1 MKNVLPA
8 VTIITIFLV
17 NVVLEEYPALPA
29 RVLYVPDLVLGG
41 IAIAVIPRLVATGRV
56 FAVPLKYMLVF
67 FAFCYVAVAAAIL
80 NDVSGQTTFA
90 GIRSYFK
97 YVPLFLM
104 PFAYDYSVR
113 DLKKHFVFFLVLA
126 FLQIPTSLRQRFIVH
141 AGEISG
147 DDVTGT
153 TGESGTL
160 TFFLIAII
168 TMLVALLL
176 GKRISAARALC
187 LSGLFF
193 VPTIINE
200 TKVTP
205 ILLLV
210 GISSVI
216 YSQRSQIKVSQLVP
230 FAGAAVLMGAIFAG
244 AYGVLYGE
252 RSGGYSE
259 VMTQDSVPILGA
271 GGLTGSRIDVGAF
284 KTKQRKDIVGLPP
297 SVFEQGQHGKWVGR
311 FDSIKMPFQAWFP
324 NDMIHLAL
332 GLGIGNVTSTFGGG
346 TEYLFIKLQLG
357 GTFTTLTQLIWEC
370 GIIGAALFVSFIVL
384 VLRDALSVSS
394 ASRWHDFAAGWVGV
408 CVIVLVACI
417 YASLFLVPT
426 ILAPFMFYSGLLVSK
441 TRNPA

>member
-8 VTIITIFLV
+8 VTIIAIFLV
-17 NVVLEEYPALPA
+17 NVVTEEYPALAA
-29 RVLYVPDLVLGG
+29 RALYVPDLVLGG
-41 IAIAVIPRLVATGRV
+41 VALVVIPRLIATQGA
-56 FAVPLKYMLVF
+56 FKIPLKYMIVF
-67 FAFCYVAVAAAIL
+67 FSFCYVAVAAAIL
-80 NDVSGQTTFA
+80 NDVSGATTFG

-113 DLKKHFVFFLVLA
+113 DLNKHFVFFLVLA

-141 AGEISG
+141 AAERSG
-147 DDVTGT
+147 DVVTGT
-153 TGESGTL
+153 TDSSGTL

-168 TMLVALLL
+168 TMLIALLL

-210 GISSVI
+210 GISSVV
-216 YSQRSQIKVSQLVP
+216 YSQRGQIKVSQLVP
-230 FAGAAVLMGAIFAG
+230 LVGAAVLMGAMFAG
-244 AYGVLYGE
+244 AYSALYAIGA

-259 VMTQDSVPILGA
+259 VMTQESVPILGV
-271 GGLTGSRIDVGAF
+271 GGLTGTRVDLNAF
-284 KTKQRKDIVGLPP
+284 KAKQRKDIVGLPP
-297 SVFEQGQHGKWVGR
+297 TLIEEGTWVGR
-311 FDSIKMPFQAWFP
+311 FDSLGMPFQAWFP
-324 NDMIHLAL
+324 NDMVHLAL
-332 GLGIGNVTSTFGGG
+332 GLGIGNITSTFGGES
-346 TEYLFIKLQLG
+346 EYLFIKLLLG
-357 GTFTTLTQLIWEC
+357 GAHTTLTQLIWEC

-394 ASRWHDFAAGWVGV
+394 ASRWHDFAAGWAGV
-408 CVIVLVACI
+408 CVIFLVDCF
-417 YASLFLVPT
+417 YVSVFLVPT
-426 ILAPFMFYSGLLVSK
+426 ILAPFVFYSGLLVSK
-441 TRNPA
+441 ARNPA